1 MAFISFKY
9 FGRKRLLK
17 KNFFTYSFFTILF
30 VSSWTFD
37 SIPLYAQDSKIKKD
51 KKVPTYVV
59 GEDSYRMV
67 FELNEPRRYAT
78 RFNKETRTLQ
88 IRVIPARASEFNT
101 TSYYDTRYVKRVV
114 IHEDKS
120 EVIIDI
126 QLKNIPVGWVIATQ
140 NKPWRIIVDFWRM
153 EPEEKNLEADWNWQP
168 DYIEGISK
176 EQSNEGLPAMNIVES
191 NKSDE
196 NTPRIKNNIPITQ
209 LSNNDKVTK
218 NIKVTQ
224 EIDTQKNENS
234 NRFVSQ
240 SQNVPTEKKY
250 GLPEIYG
257 RIEKAVPLPEGKA
270 VQLQI
275 QMGSAFGSKDEVE
288 IGKKLAE
295 EFYKSGNEAQALTI
309 FRRLIALSERAFKS
323 DPKNIWYAGES
334 AYLTK
339 NFSLANDYLRSLL
352 LNYPGSNYANYAK
365 LRIIDIDELGNSKEK
380 GFGKTGFQNAQMYSD
395 MALSEKLPQIVKIA
409 ATLRVLNGVVDE
421 NPSAAKTYQQNLDAC
436 VVNSSVPFDLMKNCA
451 YNRTRAFIEKENI
464 NASDAAVQQ
473 FRKLAPGDIRG
484 SGLEKIVFQRVKD
497 LLKKTAE
504 TKQWEEWIAFEKKAR
519 ATLLEFT
526 FADAD
531 ALFTRAEAFE
541 AVGENQKSAQLFGAF
556 WQASNDQKK
565 KNEAA
570 ALAARLL
577 YRSNKPPEAEEFLR
591 RIEQDSKRKS
601 EGLTDRSINSLRELS
616 VAPYRNKIALRLLLD
631 EMKLGRYVERDLP
644 TLAEW
649 AQRLRGTPEAE
660 PLYGKILAYPA
671 KSSDE
676 IQTVETSIMQYAED
690 LRDSG
695 RFANS
700 GDMFLAV
707 ANLAQGSH
715 RAEAAYKAGVV
726 YARAG
731 LFDKAKTAWLL
742 AANDTNDK
750 RFSSLASERLD
761 RLSK

>member
-1 MAFISFKY
+1 M
-9 FGRKRLLK
+9 K
-17 KNFFTYSFFTILF
+17 KNFFTYSFFTILS
-30 VSSWTFD
+30 VVSWTFD
-37 SIPLYAQDSKIKKD
+37 SIYVHAQVLKTKKE
-51 KKVPTYVV
+51 KNVSSFVV

-88 IRVIPARASEFNT
+88 IRVIPARASEFNA
-101 TSYYDTRYVKRVV
+101 SSFYDTRYVKRIV

-120 EVIIDI
+120 EVILNI
-126 QLKNIPVGWVIATQ
+126 QLKNLPVGWVIATQ
-140 NKPWRIIVDFWRM
+140 NKPWRIIVDFWRT
-153 EPEEKNLEADWNWQP
+153 EPEEKNLETDWNWQP
-168 DYIEGISK
+168 DYIDGISK
-176 EQSNEGLPAMNIVES
+176 EQSQDGLPAISVAEFSGKEES
-191 NKSDE
+191 ASKN
-196 NTPRIKNNIPITQ
+196 KNNIPIIP
-209 LSNNDKVTK
+209 LMSNEKVVNHSGAPEKEKSNDSRT
-218 NIKVTQ
+218 NFI
-224 EIDTQKNENS
+224 
-234 NRFVSQ
+234 SQ
-240 SQNVPTEKKY
+240 ISPLQAEKKY
-250 GLPEIYG
+250 ELPEIYG
-257 RIEKAVPLPEGKA
+257 RLEKVIPLPEGRA
-270 VQLQI
+270 GQLQM
-275 QMGSAFGSKDEVE
+275 QMGAAFGSKDEVE

-295 EFYKSGNEAQALTI
+295 EFYKSGNETQALTI
-309 FRRLIALSERAFKS
+309 FRRLAALSERSLKS
-323 DPKNIWYAGES
+323 DPKFLWEAGES

-352 LNYPGSNYANYAK
+352 LNYPGNSFSNLAK
-365 LRIIDIDELGNSKEK
+365 LRIIDMDELVNSKEK
-380 GFGKTGFQNAQMYSD
+380 GLGKTRFQNAQMYSE
-395 MALSEKLPQIVKIA
+395 MALSEKTPQIVKIA

-436 VVNSSVPFDLMKNCA
+436 VSVSSVPFDLMKNCA
-451 YNRTRAFIEKENI
+451 YDRTRALIDKENI
-464 NASDAAVQQ
+464 NVSDAAVQQ
-473 FRKLAPGDIRG
+473 FKKLAPTDLRG
-484 SGLEKIVFQRVKD
+484 AGLEKIIFKRVKD
-497 LLKKTAE
+497 LLKKTAQ
-504 TKQWEEWIAFEKKAR
+504 TKQWEEWIAFEKKSRPA
-519 ATLLEFT
+519 LLEFT
-526 FADAD
+526 FADAE

-541 AVGENQKSAQLFGAF
+541 AVGENQKSAQLYGAF

-577 YRSNKPPEAEEFLR
+577 YRSNKPSEAEEFLL
-591 RIEQDSKRKS
+591 RIERDSKRKS
-601 EGLTDRSINSLRELS
+601 EGLTDRSISSLRELS

-649 AQRLRGTPEAE
+649 VQRLRGTPEAE

-671 KSSDE
+671 KSLDE
-676 IQTVETSIMQYAED
+676 IQTVETSIMRYAED
-690 LRDSG
+690 LRDLG

-700 GDMFLAV
+700 GDMFLAI
-707 ANLAQGSH
+707 ANLAQGTH

>member
-1 MAFISFKY
+1 MALISCIY

-17 KNFFTYSFFTILF
+17 KNFFTYSFFTLF
-30 VSSWTFD
+30 PLVSWSFD
-37 SIPLYAQDSKIKKD
+37 SNAQGIKKE
-51 KKVPTYVV
+51 KNVPSYIV

-67 FELNEPRRYAT
+67 FELNEPRRFAT

-88 IRVIPARASEFNT
+88 IRVIPARASEFNA
-101 TSYYDTRYVKRVV
+101 SSFYDTRYVKRVV

-120 EVIIDI
+120 EVILDI

-140 NKPWRIIVDFWRM
+140 NKPWRIIVDFWRT
-153 EPEEKNLEADWNWQP
+153 EPEEKDLEADWNWQP
-168 DYIEGISK
+168 DYIEGMSK
-176 EQSNEGLPAMNIVES
+176 EQNKDGLPAMIIPGSSAKDDLALKNKNNSPTFPISNIAKIES
-191 NKSDE
+191 N
-196 NTPRIKNNIPITQ
+196 IP
-209 LSNNDKVTK
+209 DK
-218 NIKVTQ
+218 NISSQ
-224 EIDTQKNENS
+224 II
-234 NRFVSQ
+234 SQ
-240 SQNVPTEKKY
+240 SPAVQIEKNY

-257 RIEKAVPLPEGKA
+257 RLEKSIPLPEGKSA
-270 VQLQI
+270 QLQM
-275 QMGSAFGSKDEVE
+275 QMGAAFGSKDEVE

-295 EFYKSGNEAQALTI
+295 EFYKTGNETQALTI
-309 FRRLIALSERAFKS
+309 FRRLAALSERAFKS
-323 DPKNIWYAGES
+323 DPKFLWYAGES

-352 LNYPGSNYANYAK
+352 LNYPGSSYSDLAK
-365 LRIIDIDELGNSKEK
+365 LRIIDIDELGNSKDK
-380 GFGKTGFQNAQMYSD
+380 GFGKTGFQNAQIYSE
-395 MALSEKLPQIVKIA
+395 MALSDKIPQIVKIA

-436 VVNSSVPFDLMKNCA
+436 VVISSVPFDLMKNCA
-451 YNRTRAFIEKENI
+451 YDRTRAYIEKENI
-464 NASDAAVQQ
+464 NASDVAVQQ
-473 FRKLAPGDIRG
+473 FRKLAPTDKRG
-484 SGLEKIVFQRVKD
+484 AGLEKIVFQRVKD
-497 LLKKTAE
+497 LLKKTAQ

-519 ATLLEFT
+519 PALLEFT
-526 FADAD
+526 FADAE
-531 ALFTRAEAFE
+531 AIFTRAEAFE
-541 AVGENQKSAQLFGAF
+541 AVGENQKSAQLYGAF

-577 YRSNKPPEAEEFLR
+577 YRSNKPPEAEDFLR
-591 RIEQDSKRKS
+591 RIEQDNKRKS
-601 EGLTDRSINSLRELS
+601 EGLTDRSISALRELS

-660 PLYGKILAYPA
+660 PLYGKILSYPA
-671 KSSDE
+671 KSLDE
-676 IQTVETSIMQYAED
+676 TQTVESSIMQYAED

-707 ANLAQGSH
+707 ANLAQGTH